1 MHRLQT
7 EWLVNNHL
15 PHHVT
20 QSEEFRAMM
29 TELDPQF
36 KPISRDK
43 FNHEVD
49 DMFHAM
55 CLTIQEV
62 TDANRI
68 TVSEDGWFSLG
79 HDLWSSLG
87 KDGVLGSCMKFID
100 KDMCE
105 QTIATVLTKHNISHS
120 GAEVAAALSKVYQE
134 RYNLNIEKEAV
145 YVASDTSR

>member
-1 MHRLQT
+1 
-7 EWLVNNHL
+7 
-15 PHHVT
+15 
-20 QSEEFRAMM
+20 MM

-36 KPISRDK
+36 KPISRDT

-87 KDGVLGSCMKFID
+87 ADGVLGSCMKFID

-120 GAEVAAALSKVYQE
+120 GAEVAAALAKVYQE
-134 RYNLNIEKEAV
+134 RYKLDIEKEAV
-145 YVASDTSR
+145 YIASDTAR